1 MYTPDRLPSRS
12 TPGAHARTTPPHPA
26 SSVPT
31 GPREPQ
37 QPCLQ
42 VNMCRFLGV
51 FIAWLVFLTF
61 YCGSVYVP
69 HAHPPEI
76 YVHEFFVPGLDQA
89 TALKNVEISFNVTVR
104 NPNQNIGIFYDSMN
118 GSVYYNDQQIGTKPL
133 LFPFYQEPKNTTVVA
148 DVITVSSQ
156 RGTELMG
163 DLAAGKVV
171 FRLQITS
178 TIRFKIS
185 TWDSKHHQAHA
196 SCDIS
201 VGRDGTILPISKD
214 KRCPVYFT

>member
-12 TPGAHARTTPPHPA
+12 TPEPVPIQRHHTPRQVFRRVQESL
-26 SSVPT
+26 SSRVSKLI
-31 GPREPQ
+31 
-37 QPCLQ
+37 CA
-42 VNMCRFLGV
+42 VFLG
-51 FIAWLVFLTF
+51 FLLLVGILTF
-61 YCGSVYVP
+61 VLWLSLRP
-69 HAHPPEI
+69 HRPRF
-76 YVHEFFVPGLDQA
+76 YVHEFSVPGLDQA

-104 NPNQNIGIFYDSMN
+104 NPNQNIGIFYDFMN
-118 GSVYYNDQQIGTKPL
+118 GSIYYNDQQIGTKPL

-148 DVITVSSQ
+148 DFITVSSQ
-156 RGTELMG
+156 RETELMG

-185 TWDSKHHQAHA
+185 TWDSKHHRAHA